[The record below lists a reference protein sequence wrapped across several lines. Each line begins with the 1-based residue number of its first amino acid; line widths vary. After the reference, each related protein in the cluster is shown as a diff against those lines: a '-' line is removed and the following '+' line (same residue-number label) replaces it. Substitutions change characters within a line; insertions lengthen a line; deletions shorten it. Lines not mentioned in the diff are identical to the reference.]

1 MKKLNIAVV
10 TGGIVAERGIS
21 LKSAKTIHKHLNRK
35 KYKPYLIDFDGKN
48 FVEQSSK
55 KKLNKNDFSFT
66 KDKKKVKFDLAFL
79 MLHGSP
85 AEDGRLQGFLDVM
98 GVPYTGCDH
107 FVSSLTFDK
116 QSCKTF
122 LKDFDI
128 PMAES
133 KLVLKGGKLNI
144 KTIAKMGFPLFI
156 KPNKNGSSYGVTKV
170 NETKEIKSAVE
181 KAFQFDDEVI
191 IEAFLKGRE
200 FSNGVYR
207 KGNEIVVLPITE
219 IISQNEFFD
228 FQAKYENE
236 SEEVTPA
243 KLSKRDTA
251 SCKAKSKKLYQ
262 ILGCKGIVRFDY
274 IKMGK
279 TFYFLE
285 ANTIPG
291 FSEQSIFPQQI
302 VAEGMTITEVL
313 DSVVEERMGGYN

>member
-1 MKKLNIAVV
+1 MKKLNIAII
-10 TGGIVAERGIS
+10 TGGVVAERGIS
-21 LKSAKTIHKHLNRK
+21 LKSAKTIYKHLNRR
-35 KYKPYLIDFDGKN
+35 KYNQYLIDYDGKN
-48 FVEQSSK
+48 FVELSSK

-116 QSCKTF
+116 QACKIF

-133 KLVLKGGKLNI
+133 KLVLKGEKLNI
-144 KTIAKMGFPLFI
+144 KAISKVGFPLFV

-170 NETKEIKSAVE
+170 DAAKDIRPAVE
-181 KAFQFDDEVI
+181 KAFQFDNEVI

-200 FSNGVYR
+200 FSNGVFR
-207 KGNEIVVLPITE
+207 KGDEVVVLPITE

-228 FQAKYENE
+228 FQAKYENA

-243 KLSKRDTA
+243 KLSKKDTKTCQA
-251 SCKAKSKKLYQ
+251 LSKKLYQ
-262 ILGCKGIVRFDY
+262 ILRCKGMVRFDY
-274 IKMGK
+274 IRMKN

-291 FSEQSIFPQQI
+291 FSNESIFPQQAI
-302 VAEGMTITEVL
+302 ASGMTIKELL
-313 DSVVEERMGGYN
+313 DFIVEERMKEN